1 MIIDYFLLLKVKEIE
16 NSKNISDSCIKMALN
31 QKYKMLVTI
40 LISIV
45 TSIFAYGADG
55 GTRTHMVSRQI
66 LSLVRLPVPPH
77 LRITFIY

>member
-1 MIIDYFLLLKVKEIE
+1 MFSELQVFHLLHLQLEIMIIDYFLLLKVKEIE

-45 TSIFAYGADG
+45 TSIFAYGANE
-55 GTRTHMVSRQI
+55 V
-66 LSLVRLPVPPH
+66 V
-77 LRITFIY
+77 IYNFFGSHNH